1 MNTPLYNA
9 IIEHNKKNRS
19 AFHMPAHKGAA
30 DCLAPLAAV
39 LPFDLTEIPDTG
51 SLFDGEG
58 ATAEAERLAAE
69 LFGAAGTFMSAGGCT
84 LCIQAMLRL
93 AVPQGGKLICGRVI
107 HRSAVN
113 AMALLDITPV
123 WVMPDLS
130 AGDAFAGR
138 ITAQGVGTA
147 LAQHPD
153 AKGVFLTTP
162 DYFGVM
168 SDIAA
173 IAKEAAAY
181 GVPVLVDNAHG
192 THLQFMDPSLGPLA
206 RGAAMSADSAHKT
219 LPVLTGGAWL
229 NIADAKYLSG
239 AREALALFGSTSPS
253 YLIMLSLDL
262 CRAWLAENGAD
273 AMKKAAAQ
281 TEAIKTFMRGK
292 GFVLPRG
299 ECDPLRIT
307 FQPGTAGAAGGKAGQ
322 ILRENATE
330 PEYAGRE
337 GVILI
342 PSPFN
347 TQGDYE
353 RLVRALEQ
361 IPACLTGE
369 DSPVTG
375 QSSPAEMPKAVLTP
389 RQALLAAKTVVP
401 VKESAGKTACA
412 AVCPCPPAIPFVMPG
427 EMITSEAAGI
437 LAEYGFSDITVV
449 K

>member
-1 MNTPLYNA
+1 MNAPIYNA

-30 DCLAPLAAV
+30 QCLAPLASV

-93 AVPQGGKLICGRVI
+93 AVPQGGKIICGRVI
-107 HRSAVN
+107 HRAAVN

-123 WVMPDLS
+123 WVMPDNS

-138 ITAQGVGTA
+138 ITAQGVGEA
-147 LAQHPD
+147 LAQNPD
-153 AKGVFLTTP
+153 AQAVLLTTP

-168 SDIAA
+168 SDVNA
-173 IAKEAAAY
+173 IAKEAAKYA
-181 GVPVLVDNAHG
+181 VPVLVDNAHG
-192 THLQFMDPSLGPLA
+192 AHLRFVDPSLSPPVH
-206 RGAAMSADSAHKT
+206 GAAMSADSAHKT

-229 NIADAKYLSG
+229 NIGDKKFLPG
-239 AREALALFGSTSPS
+239 ARDALALFGSTSPS

-262 CRAWLAENGAD
+262 CRAWLAENGAA
-273 AMKKAAAQ
+273 AMQELAVQAETVKNIMHK
-281 TEAIKTFMRGK
+281 K
-292 GFVLPRG
+292 GFILPRG
-299 ECDPLRIT
+299 ACDPLRLV
-307 FQPGTAGAAGGKAGQ
+307 FNPAGSGLPGGEAGQ
-322 ILRENATE
+322 ILRDNQIE

-347 TQGDYE
+347 TQWDFE
-353 RLVRALEQ
+353 RLVFALEQ
-361 IPACLTGE
+361 MSACFTGE
-369 DSPVTG
+369 NSRVTG
-375 QSSPAEMPKAVLTP
+375 LTYPAEMPAAVLTP

-401 VKESAGKTACA
+401 VEASAGRTASA
-412 AVCPCPPAIPFVMPG
+412 AICPCPPAIPFVMPG
-427 EMITSEAAGI
+427 ETITPEAAGI